1 MAATAQDARVTS
13 LTLEKILPKVV
24 DTVNK
29 SSWILNRKFG
39 SPQPWNGRHVQQP
52 ITTTNSTLG
61 TSFKGT
67 ESFSTSVDF
76 APINMTWYATGYA
89 QPVTI
94 SQVERGMNQTPL
106 GVINLYKA
114 SAEFAEN
121 SMANSLGTIL
131 DGLGAIVDDA
141 LNTSTYAGLSRTTYG
156 NYINCGGSTGDI
168 VASGGVL
175 DLETM

>member
-67 ESFSTSVDF
+67 ETFSTSVDF

-114 SAEFAEN
+114 SAEFAQN
-121 SMANSLGTIL
+121 SMANSLFFMVQALVMTLMVWEQSLMMRLILRPMLVYRAQPMVTIL
-131 DGLGAIVDDA
+131 IVVVQ
-141 LNTSTYAGLSRTTYG
+141 LVIL
-156 NYINCGGSTGDI
+156 
-168 VASGGVL
+168 
-175 DLETM
+175 